1 MHTTWF
7 GHGPNE
13 LPNQKVMNQGG
24 HIERSKRFSLGIR
37 TVMMLRPLFCPE
49 GSYEAD
55 SETSSNK
62 KNIQRNVEALEFS
75 CWPCLPCHPT
85 RSDHQILSHLSQHF
99 LGLSVQGAI
108 QAIQSYRYP
117 WLLVALMTPSMG
129 HLRASQPYVTGC
141 FSNFACKA
149 LGFQQLFILV
159 TWTAKLFMWKADKSM
174 LCETLDFIVGC
185 QHLCCPWSHS
195 KKCLEGASGAS
206 CEASSFTRTCHIVH
220 QLYKD
225 PSENIGKPGPEPF
238 QLDVKDQNQI
248 AAPSRLYK

>member
-75 CWPCLPCHPT
+75 C
-85 RSDHQILSHLSQHF
+85 
-99 LGLSVQGAI
+99 
-108 QAIQSYRYP
+108 
-117 WLLVALMTPSMG
+117 
-129 HLRASQPYVTGC
+129 
-141 FSNFACKA
+141 
-149 LGFQQLFILV
+149 
-159 TWTAKLFMWKADKSM
+159 
-174 LCETLDFIVGC
+174 
-185 QHLCCPWSHS
+185 
-195 KKCLEGASGAS
+195 
-206 CEASSFTRTCHIVH
+206 
-220 QLYKD
+220 
-225 PSENIGKPGPEPF
+225 
-238 QLDVKDQNQI
+238 
-248 AAPSRLYK
+248 